1 MVEIPQDQ
9 PVQVLAGSVELR
21 NPRIQVW
28 RTRSSDHSMRRQAH
42 ETDQALGNRH
52 VGISLDGEVDELHC
66 RKSWPETQSLVLQNL
81 LGVGREQNLRTT
93 SSAEP
98 TQDRW

>member
-1 MVEIPQDQ
+1 VVEVPQDQ
-9 PVQVLAGSVELR
+9 PVQMLTRPIELG

-28 RTRSSDHSMRRQAH
+28 CTWSSDHSMRLQAH

-66 RKSWPETQSLVLQNL
+66 RKS
-81 LGVGREQNLRTT
+81 
-93 SSAEP
+93 
-98 TQDRW
+98 